1 MKFVPV
7 MTNGLSWPEPATARS
22 GVRLVIAGPEPM
34 EKFAG
39 AETELPVC
47 TVTEAMP
54 GVASNPVG
62 RMALIEVAVDEFKV
76 SVVGLPPGGVK
87 RTMGVPPAVKLVP
100 VRMRLKVGAF
110 CSADAGLRLVIAGS
124 TMKTSSAFEME
135 PASTRRTDAVPAFR
149 TCAAPT
155 LNDAVPVPTVSGW
168 SVIAPVTGAVNRAM
182 FAFKKFPETLNDC
195 APLPLSTVFGLI
207 VDNTGTVT

>member
-1 MKFVPV
+1 MPV
-7 MTNGLSWPEPATARS
+7 MTNGLIWPEPATARS
-22 GVRLVIAGPEPM
+22 GVMLVIAGPEPM
-34 EKFAG
+34 EKFTG
-39 AETELPVC
+39 ADTAVPVC

-54 GVASNPVG
+54 VAASNPVG
-62 RMALIEVAVDEFKV
+62 RMALIEVAADEFKA

-87 RTMGVPPAVKLVP
+87 RTMGVPPAVKLAP
-100 VRMRLKVGAF
+100 VRMRLKVDAF
-110 CSADAGLRLVIAGS
+110 CRADAGLRLVIAGS
-124 TMKTSSAFEME
+124 TMKTSSPFEME
-135 PASTRRTDAVPAFR
+135 PASTRRTVAVPAFS

-168 SVIAPVTGAVNRAM
+168 SVTAPVTGAVNRAM
-182 FAFKKFPETLNDC
+182 FALKKLPETVNDC